1 MHRGELKGFGVFH
14 MLLLVLAV
22 ALPVWAGAGVGSQ
35 QLPAGVSGD
44 WWTQAQAYIRQAEY
58 HPSPVSDAAAP
69 AQPAAVQVVNRA
81 HNLRATFTPEGV
93 RVKPRT
99 ATSADWSWGLSLEAI
114 GAPGDLRRPEPAR
127 LQLNGQRVELV
138 RGPLTEW
145 YRNDE
150 RGLEQGF
157 TLHQPPP
164 GGAGAAELV
173 LRLAVQGS
181 LVGSISSD
189 TNLSFVNRDGKPMLH
204 FGHLLALDATGRE
217 LPARFGLTEGSLEI
231 TVATAA
237 ARYPLLIDPLA
248 TSPNWTAESDQ
259 AGAQSGVGL
268 GYSVGTA
275 GDVNGDDYADVIVG
289 APIYDNGQAYEGR
302 AFVFHGSASGLSP
315 TPNWTAESDKAQAW
329 FGYSVGTAGDVNGDG
344 FTDVIVGAPHYDNGQ
359 FNTEEGRAYVFHG
372 SASGLSP
379 TPNWTDLGDQLGT
392 NFGSAVGT
400 AGDVNGDGFADVIV
414 GAQAQGYDNGQ
425 TDKGR
430 AFVFHGSASGL
441 KPYPNWTAESDQAY
455 AWFGES
461 VGTAGD
467 VNGDGFADVI
477 VGAPYYDNGQT
488 KEGRAFVFHGSA
500 SGLSPTPN
508 WTAESDQAYAWFGY
522 SVGTAGDV
530 NGDGFADVIIG
541 ASLYSNSQQD
551 EGRAFVYHGSASGLS
566 PTPKWTAESD
576 EIYARFGES
585 VGTAGDVN
593 GDGFADVIVGALHYD
608 NDQAGEGRAFVFH
621 GSASGLSPTPSWT
634 AESDQGWA
642 QFGSSVATAGD
653 VNGDGFADVII
664 GAPAYDNGQ
673 TDEGRVFVY
682 HGSGSAAGAFYVIPR
697 PSGQATIIYLE

>member
-400 AGDVNGDGFADVIV
+400 AGDVNGDGFADVI
-414 GAQAQGYDNGQ
+414 
-425 TDKGR
+425 
-430 AFVFHGSASGL
+430 
-441 KPYPNWTAESDQAY
+441 
-455 AWFGES
+455 
-461 VGTAGD
+461 
-467 VNGDGFADVI
+467 
-477 VGAPYYDNGQT
+477 
-488 KEGRAFVFHGSA
+488 
-500 SGLSPTPN
+500 
-508 WTAESDQAYAWFGY
+508 
-522 SVGTAGDV
+522 
-530 NGDGFADVIIG
+530 IG